1 MFSVDLSTREGD
13 GHVIVALRGE
23 LDILDAAGVA
33 GALAAVTAR
42 EPRVIVDLAGLG
54 FVDASGLAA
63 LVSGWKHA
71 RRAGGDLLLAAPQP
85 RVLGVLAA
93 TRLRDLFSVYP
104 SVEEA
109 VRSAGSSRR
118 VAPPVA
124 SPVVFAAL

>member
-23 LDILDAAGVA
+23 LDILDAASVA

-54 FVDASGLAA
+54 FIDASGLAA

-71 RRAGGDLLLAAPQP
+71 RHAGGDLLLAAPQQ
-85 RVLGVLAA
+85 RVLRVLTVTRLLDLFSVHPSVEQAVRGARFSRRVASPAVLAA
-93 TRLRDLFSVYP
+93 T
-104 SVEEA
+104 
-109 VRSAGSSRR
+109 
-118 VAPPVA
+118 
-124 SPVVFAAL
+124 